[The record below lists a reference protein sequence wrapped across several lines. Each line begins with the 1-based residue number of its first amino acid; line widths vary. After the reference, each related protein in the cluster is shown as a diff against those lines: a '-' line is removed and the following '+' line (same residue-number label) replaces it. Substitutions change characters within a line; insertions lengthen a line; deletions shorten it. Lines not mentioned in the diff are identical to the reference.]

1 MKRAFAFLVMIVL
14 LLVLGISSSD
24 QAMRWL
30 SKSRYL
36 QEGNLGSDKY
46 RYGDLYG
53 LSYLP
58 DFRMLKDTSL
68 IVNQFTSAGRRD
80 TDLYIIGDSYL
91 YSYIQMDTA
100 NFARSKRVFFRKW
113 SEGGASPIAIHPSG
127 NKKVLLIESVER
139 NIASVI
145 DLLSVKAHLEEYDA
159 PLTWNESLNATLK
172 DALYD
177 PRLEQNID
185 FTLFNFQGLSFLKS
199 LKAQANLDI
208 FKRTTPEVVL
218 SKDHQF
224 LYMKET
230 MDSLQKGSSFYPFS
244 SEDIQVLLGRMTKIE
259 QYAHIRGFDEVIF
272 SLIPNPV
279 AITRTESRRTNQLI
293 VSLSKANHVRLHILD
308 PTQVLAKGGKSYFF
322 KSDSHWNQQGAQ
334 AWLNQLNQYLI
345 KL

>member
-24 QAMRWL
+24 QAMRWV
-30 SKSRYL
+30 SKSRYQ

-58 DFRMLKDTSL
+58 DFRILKDTSF
-68 IVNQFTSAGRRD
+68 IVNQFTSAELRD

-100 NFARSKRVFFRKW
+100 NFARSKRVIFRKW
-113 SEGGASPIAIHPSG
+113 SEGDAAPIVLQPSG

-139 NIASVI
+139 NMATLI
-145 DLLSVKAHLEEYDA
+145 DMLRIRAHVEGYQT
-159 PLTWNESLNATLK
+159 PMTWNESLNATLA

-177 PRLEQNID
+177 PLLEQNID

-199 LKAQANLDI
+199 LKAQVNMDI
-208 FKRTTPEVVL
+208 FNRTTPEVVL
-218 SKDHQF
+218 SEDHQF

-230 MDSLQKGSSFYPFS
+230 MDSLQKGSSFYPVSFD
-244 SEDIQVLLGRMTKIE
+244 DIQALLGRMASIE
-259 QYAHIRGFDEVIF
+259 QYAQSRGFDEVIF
-272 SLIPNPV
+272 SFIPNPV
-279 AITRTESRRTNQLI
+279 AITRTESKQTNQLI
-293 VSLSKANHVRLHILD
+293 VSLSKANQGRLHVVD
-308 PTQVLAKGGKSYFF
+308 PTQILAKGGKSYFF

-334 AWLNQLNQYLI
+334 AWLHQLNQYLI